1 MINSIYE
8 PGVLVRMDSQ
18 LDWGICQVQSA
29 IGEKITVNF
38 ENQGKLVLNI
48 NKVKL
53 SLVFFDD

>member
-18 LDWGICQVQSA
+18 LDWGIGQVQSA

>member
-1 MINSIYE
+1 
-8 PGVLVRMDSQ
+8 MDSQ
-18 LDWGICQVQSA
+18 LDWGIGQVQSA